1 MCAKIIVFPGLR
13 TSAKRRSCWTN
24 NASSVGG
31 STWTPSLTN
40 SIPYAPN
47 FSTYPILMR
56 HGMTTFASPDVMRF
70 LGHNIPAHGQVHGN
84 FAGQVRSDLRA
95 REEGIRIKHRL
106 NGNSVKAYGKALRAE
121 GSVFR
126 VEPTINSV
134 NDFKVYRRKEGDRKG
149 PRTWRQMRR
158 GIADLHPRAQALPG
172 TGNGC
177 EGYTPSAVPTVPCS
191 N

>member
-1 MCAKIIVFPGLR
+1 MQ
-13 TSAKRRSCWTN
+13 
-24 NASSVGG
+24 
-31 STWTPSLTN
+31 
-40 SIPYAPN
+40 
-47 FSTYPILMR
+47 

-126 VEPTINSV
+126 VETTLNSV

-149 PRTWRQMRR
+149 PRTWRRMRR
-158 GIADLHPRAQALPG
+158 GITTCIGEPKSPSNVISATWRRWRVWTQTSVWRNWPNVWNDRLPG
-172 TGNGC
+172 RANGC
-177 EGYTPSAVPTVPCS
+177 VGCTRSAVPTVLCS